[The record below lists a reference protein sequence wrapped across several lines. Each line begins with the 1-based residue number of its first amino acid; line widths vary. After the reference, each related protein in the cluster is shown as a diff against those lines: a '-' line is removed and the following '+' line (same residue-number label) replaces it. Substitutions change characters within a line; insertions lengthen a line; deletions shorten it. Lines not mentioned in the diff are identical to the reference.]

1 VPRSV
6 VDLAALAAQ
15 HEQPGHALSAIAEL
29 RDRLDELE
37 DVQVENA
44 RRLGWSWSEIAKPLG
59 ISRQAVHH
67 KHATRVLDEDPGGRH
82 GRMTM
87 GDVRRCMARARREAA
102 ALGHDS
108 VGSDHLLLGLLA
120 DESAAR
126 PLRELGVSPADV
138 REAVVQRRRT
148 TRRRPGMETATSSRA
163 EAAPDRSLRQALPLG
178 DEGLRAGDALLALL
192 RDEAGAAS
200 QVLARLGVSA
210 AAVEER
216 VARAR

>member
-1 VPRSV
+1 VARSV
-6 VDLAALAAQ
+6 VDLAALAMQ
-15 HEQPGHALSAIAEL
+15 DEQPGQALSAIAEL

-44 RRLGWSWSEIAKPLG
+44 RRLGWSWSEIARPLG

-67 KHATRVLDEDPGGRH
+67 KHATRVLDGDPGGRR

-87 GDVRRCMARARREAA
+87 GDVRRCLARARREAA

-120 DESAAR
+120 DECAAR

-148 TRRRPGMETATSSRA
+148 TRRRSGIETTTSSRA
-163 EAAPDRSLRQALPLG
+163 EAVPDRWLREALPLRE
-178 DEGLRAGDALLALL
+178 EGLTAGHALLALL
-192 RDEAGAAS
+192 RDETGAAA
-200 QVLARLGVSA
+200 QVLARLSVSA
-210 AAVEER
+210 AAIEER

>member
-15 HEQPGHALSAIAEL
+15 DEHPGQALSAIAEL
-29 RDRLDELE
+29 RGRLDELE

-44 RRLGWSWSEIAKPLG
+44 RRLGWSWSDIAKPLG

-67 KHATRVLDEDPGGRH
+67 KHATRVLDGDRGGRL
-82 GRMTM
+82 
-87 GDVRRCMARARREAA
+87 GDVRRCLARARREAA

-126 PLRELGVSPADV
+126 PLRELGVSPGDV
-138 REAVVQRRRT
+138 REAVVQRRHT
-148 TRRRPGMETATSSRA
+148 TRRRPGIETTKSSRA
-163 EAAPDRSLRQALPLG
+163 EAVPDRWLREALPLRA
-178 DEGLRAGDALLALL
+178 EGLTAGDALLALL
-192 RDEAGAAS
+192 RDEIGAAS

-210 AAVEER
+210 AAIEER

>member
-1 VPRSV
+1 VACSV
-6 VDLAALAAQ
+6 VDLAALAVQ
-15 HEQPGHALSAIAEL
+15 DEQLGQALSAIAEL

-44 RRLGWSWSEIAKPLG
+44 RRLGWSWSEIARPLG

-67 KHATRVLDEDPGGRH
+67 KHATRVLDGDPGRRD
-82 GRMTM
+82 RMTM
-87 GDVRRCMARARREAA
+87 GDVRRCLARARREAA

-126 PLRELGVSPADV
+126 PLRELGVAPADV

-148 TRRRPGMETATSSRA
+148 TRRRSRLETTTSSRA
-163 EAAPDRSLRQALPLG
+163 EANPDGWLREAFPFRE
-178 DEGLRAGDALLALL
+178 EGLTAGDALLALL
-192 RDEAGAAS
+192 RDNTGAAS

-210 AAVEER
+210 AAIEER

>member
-1 VPRSV
+1 MARSV
-6 VDLAALAAQ
+6 VDLAGLAAQ
-15 HEQPGHALSAIAEL
+15 DEQPGQALSAIAEL
-29 RDRLDELE
+29 RVRLDELE

-44 RRLGWSWSEIAKPLG
+44 RRLGWSWSEIAQPLG

-67 KHATRVLDEDPGGRH
+67 KHATRILDGDLPGRR
-82 GRMTM
+82 GRMTL

-120 DESAAR
+120 EESAAR
-126 PLRELGVSPADV
+126 PLRELGISPADV

-148 TRRRPGMETATSSRA
+148 TRRRPGIETTTSSGAATSDQA
-163 EAAPDRSLRQALPLG
+163 LREALPLR
-178 DEGLRAGDALLALL
+178 DEGLGAGAALLALL
-192 RDEAGAAS
+192 RDETGAAS

-210 AAVEER
+210 AAIEER
-216 VARAR
+216 VARSR

>member
-1 VPRSV
+1 MPRSV

-15 HEQPGHALSAIAEL
+15 DEHPGHALSAIAEL
-29 RDRLDELE
+29 RGRLDELE

-67 KHATRVLDEDPGGRH
+67 KHATRVLDGDRGGRR
-82 GRMTM
+82 GLMTL
-87 GDVRRCMARARREAA
+87 GDVRRFLARARREAA

-120 DESAAR
+120 DDSAAR
-126 PLRELGVSPADV
+126 PLRELGVSPGDV

-148 TRRRPGMETATSSRA
+148 TRRRPGLETTTSSRA
-163 EAAPDRSLRQALPLG
+163 EAVPDRWLREALPLRE
-178 DEGLRAGDALLALL
+178 EGLTAGDALLALL
-192 RDEAGAAS
+192 RDEIGAAS

-210 AAVEER
+210 AAIEER